1 MMERKYPQRTC
12 IGCRLTKDKKALIR
26 IVRTPEGEI
35 LTDESGKMNGRGA
48 YICPD
53 PACLQKAL
61 SGKSLA
67 KSLHAE
73 ISPEVRDRL
82 IKEMEKFVRE

>member
-12 IGCRLTKDKKALIR
+12 IGCRMTKDKKDLIR

-35 LTDESGKMNGRGA
+35 LPDGSGKMNGRGA

-53 PACLQKAL
+53 TACLQKAL
-61 SGKSLA
+61 SGRSLA
-67 KSLHAE
+67 KSLHTE
-73 ISPEVRDRL
+73 IGAEVRDRL
-82 IKEMEKFVRE
+82 LKEMEKFVRE